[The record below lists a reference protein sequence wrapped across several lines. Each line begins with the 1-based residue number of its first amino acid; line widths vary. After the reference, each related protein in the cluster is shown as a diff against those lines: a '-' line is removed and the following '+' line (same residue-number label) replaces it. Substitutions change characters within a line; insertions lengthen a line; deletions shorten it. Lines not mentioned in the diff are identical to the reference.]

1 MRKPAPADAQVAAF
15 SSQPVAHLEAL
26 HRLADLAR
34 RALHV
39 RAALLL
45 HAQEEQVFC
54 VGWSGVTWRVSTR
67 APLWLWDALGAV
79 LQEGRDFHTA
89 EVKPADDALLGWA
102 RSCLCVPLRTAD
114 FAGAWV
120 VLDAAPRIWT
130 PDDAHVLRDTAE
142 ASRTLFLAAPAL
154 ATVEQAA
161 AGQPSSSE
169 IQQSDLQKLVDD
181 AVLSVRAHVGA
192 LFYDAPAAGQGTPP
206 NEHLA
211 LRVVSGASYT
221 LFPSALARR
230 VLLDAPPSGGALR
243 LLNVEDP
250 AALGLG
256 ALPVR
261 SVLLVPVRRGP
272 GQICGALL
280 FGHHKSEHFSAADTQ
295 SALAIARQT
304 AVLVDNA
311 RLYEQSRRAESLL
324 REELMFSAAVAN
336 SLAEGVVAFTLDGRI
351 TFANA
356 AAAELLQVSEAQLV
370 GRDLHTFMRCEHT
383 PGDLQA
389 CVVFSAVRQGR
400 TLRSHECPFSKRD
413 GGTMLTSCS
422 VAPIAG
428 EQGACGAVLAFHD
441 MSEHKAQ
448 QQTLLFQKSLLESQT
463 EASVDGILVV
473 SNEGKVLLYNSR
485 FVVLWKVPP
494 ELAAQRSD
502 EKLLAQVND
511 QIADPAEFRA
521 RVDHLYRNPY
531 EASQEKVALKDG
543 RIFDR
548 YSAPVKGDYG
558 SLYGRV
564 WFFRDISDEMR
575 ALRQVEELAQELS
588 AQQQW
593 LNNLLNLLPVPV
605 LLLDAQ
611 KVQVVFA
618 NKAAD
623 RFAAGVFPKVSLAEA
638 HLPSELA
645 PFATTFGPP
654 AMRAAAGE
662 RFSGWVSDWSRGS
675 SNKTLLLHSE
685 RLPESPGHRA
695 VVVLAFDDV
704 TELKR
709 IQSELQRS
717 VRVRDEF
724 LSIASHELK
733 TPVTALHLQIQ
744 SVLRAGER
752 GASSGAVGYE
762 WLTSRA
768 EWVVGKITRAETQ
781 VMRLIRLI
789 DNLLDVS
796 RITAGRLEFEPEA
809 VDLGQMTADV
819 VDRLRDEAVRV
830 GCELRVDMEPNVV
843 GIWDRLRLE
852 QVVTNLLT
860 NALKYGSGQPVE
872 LRVRATANDTGSLTV
887 RDYGIGISPDN
898 QARIFERFERA
909 VSERQ
914 YGGLGLGL
922 WITRQIV
929 EALKGRVY
937 VESGPGQGSV
947 FTVDL
952 PRTPPPDSDAPPAP
966 AAPAD

>member
-1 MRKPAPADAQVAAF
+1 MRNFVPPPSRVQAASSSTPLDSHLDA
-15 SSQPVAHLEAL
+15 LR
-26 HRLADLAR
+26 RLASLAR
-34 RALHV
+34 LALRV
-39 RAALLL
+39 RAVLLL
-45 HAQEEQVFC
+45 HEQGDQAFC
-54 VGWSGVTWRVSTR
+54 VAWDGVAWGVSMG
-67 APLWLWDALGAV
+67 APAWLAQVLRDALQAAPQV
-79 LQEGRDFHTA
+79 HIAQVVPQQD
-89 EVKPADDALLGWA
+89 VMLGWA
-102 RSCLCVPLRTAD
+102 RACLCAPIRTAD
-114 FAGAWV
+114 FQGAWV
-120 VLDAAPRIWT
+120 TLDATSRVWT
-130 PDDAHVLRDTAE
+130 PDEAAALCDASE
-142 ASRTLFLAAPAL
+142 AAQALFLAAPAL
-154 ATVEQAA
+154 ATLEPAA
-161 AGQPSSSE
+161 ASLPAPGE
-169 IQQSDLQKLVDD
+169 NQQGELQKLVDE
-181 AVLSVRAHVGA
+181 AVLSVGAHVGA
-192 LFYDAPAAGQGTPP
+192 LFYDTGQSLESATQLP
-206 NEHLA
+206 
-211 LRVVSGASYT
+211 LRAVAGASST
-221 LFPSALARR
+221 LFPSS
-230 VLLDAPPSGGALR
+230 LLRSKLTDGLPPGGALR
-243 LLNVEDP
+243 LGNVEDP
-250 AALGLG
+250 GALGLG

-261 SVLLVPVRRGP
+261 SVLWVPVRRHPTDGVR
-272 GQICGALL
+272 GALL
-280 FGHHKSEHFSAADTQ
+280 LGHHQSDAFSDRDAQ
-295 SALAIARQT
+295 SAQAVARQA
-304 AVLVDNA
+304 AVLVENA
-311 RLYEQSRRAESLL
+311 RLYEQSRRAEILL
-324 REELMFSAAVAN
+324 REELEFSAAVAN
-336 SLAEGVVAFTLDGRI
+336 SLGEGVLAFTVEGRI

-356 AAAELLQVSEAQLV
+356 AAAELLQVSEAQLT
-370 GRDLHTFMRCEHT
+370 GRDLHAFMRCEHAAA
-383 PGDLQA
+383 DLQRCA
-389 CVVFSAVRQGR
+389 VFAAVREGR
-400 TLRSHECPFSKRD
+400 TMRGHECLFSRRD
-413 GGTMLTSCS
+413 GAAMLTSCS

-428 EQGACGAVLAFHD
+428 EQGASGAVLAFHD

-485 FVVLWKVPP
+485 FVTLWRVPL

-502 EKLLAQVND
+502 EKLLAQVNGL
-511 QIADPAEFRA
+511 ISDPGEFRS

-531 EASQEKVALKDG
+531 EASQEKVSLKDG

-564 WFFRDISDEMR
+564 WFFRDISDEMH
-575 ALRQVEELAQELS
+575 ALRQVEQLAQELS
-588 AQQQW
+588 TQQQW

-605 LLLDAQ
+605 LLLDPRQ
-611 KVQVVFA
+611 MQVVFA

-623 RFAAGVFPKVSLAEA
+623 RFAGGVFPKLCLGGDA
-638 HLPSELA
+638 LPPELG

-662 RFSGWVSDWSRGS
+662 RFSGWVSEWARGA

-685 RLPESPGHRA
+685 LMSESPGHRA
-695 VVVLAFDDV
+695 VVVLAFDDI
-704 TELKR
+704 TELTR

-724 LSIASHELK
+724 LSVASHELK

-752 GASSGAVGYE
+752 GVSGGGAGLD

-796 RITAGRLEFEPEA
+796 RITAGRLEFETEE
-809 VDLGQMTADV
+809 VDLGQLTADV
-819 VDRLRDEAVRV
+819 AERLREEAVRV
-830 GCELRVDMEPNVV
+830 GCELRLDMASVV
-843 GIWDRLRLE
+843 GTWDRLRLE

-872 LRVRATANDTGSLTV
+872 LRVRFTAADTASLTV
-887 RDYGIGISPDN
+887 RDYGIGISPEN

-929 EALKGRVY
+929 EALRGRVY
-937 VESGPGQGSV
+937 VESGPGEGSL

-952 PRTPPPDSDAPPAP
+952 PRVPPPDSDAPPAP
-966 AAPAD
+966 TTPAD